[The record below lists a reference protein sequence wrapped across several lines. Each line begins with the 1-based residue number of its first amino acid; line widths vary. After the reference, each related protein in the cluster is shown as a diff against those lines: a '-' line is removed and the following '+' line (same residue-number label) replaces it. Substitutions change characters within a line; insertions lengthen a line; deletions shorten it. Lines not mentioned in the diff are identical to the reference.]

1 MKIFLIVSQDGGTSK
16 NDPKIIAS
24 FLESQGNKVSI
35 SMITDESTTG
45 QEDPVKSYQK
55 NLNLIKKCD
64 FIVAESTYATSGLG
78 FLLSA
83 AVNEKKPVL
92 ALNNE
97 TVNKLPSSQLM
108 GFAAKNKLVSVR
120 NYQKN
125 NLEKVFVTFFGEV
138 RKILDTKFILI
149 ISPEIDGYLQWAS
162 ENRRMHKA
170 QVVRRA
176 VEKVMND
183 DKEYKKFTNSLKRK

>member
-1 MKIFLIVSQDGGTSK
+1 MKIFLIVSRDGGTSK
-16 NDPKIIAS
+16 IEPKSIAS
-24 FLESQGNKVSI
+24 ILENQGNKVII
-35 SMITDESTTG
+35 SVVTDSAITG
-45 QEDPVKSYQK
+45 QEDPVKAYQK
-55 NLNLIKKCD
+55 NLNQIKKCD
-64 FIVAESTYATSGLG
+64 FVVAESTASTSGLG

-83 AVNEKKPVL
+83 AVAEKKPVL

-97 TVNKLPSSQLM
+97 SVSKLPASQLM

-120 NYQKN
+120 NYQKST
-125 NLEKVFVTFFGEV
+125 LDAVFTEFFGEV

-162 ENRRMHKA
+162 DNRRMHKA

-183 DKEYKKFTNSLKRK
+183 DKEYKKFVNSLKRK